1 MFFLVNGMNSGSKN
15 VLGRTIFRGPKGG
28 EYVKVGDRKVYKFK
42 RSSEPPA
49 PPRAKSPPKNKAGRV
64 IYRGPKGGLFVY
76 TNSSKTKKLYTV
88 HATNANK
95 ARAKASYTPSPGPAA
110 VVAPP
115 VPAVPVS
122 GHLPTPSP
130 RPTLSTAQRN
140 QRLAEIRARLNAL
153 RLRYIAEKP
162 KARKN
167 VEKRLKLMLLRARI
181 RRNPTRNSMRGWSM
195 TAVRIP
201 FCHAPASVPRKKCTG
216 RSVDLSVYTDGN
228 PLVESG
234 SVVAMQAKD
243 FDQEWFR
250 RQSAYI
256 TKLSDYDFWT
266 VQAHTNRSHSWIG
279 PYTYRG
285 NIPSFASLGGSRH
298 ITPLW
303 PQLRKMILNGTYR
316 GEVTWTRQFK
326 ALTDEKAR
334 YDLLTRH
341 LSAVPSAVKKDALE
355 MYKKDLKRIIAGAPK
370 TKKKMIVYRGAG
382 FDIFKGN
389 PGHWYKLKSF
399 CSGAYN
405 VNHATA
411 YGSLL
416 TRITILPGSPV
427 LLVAG
432 TNQWDTAG
440 EYEVMVNLDTQY
452 LIRGRGV
459 LRHVYYNGRRM
470 YPDTRVTDV
479 IIAK

>member
-1 MFFLVNGMNSGSKN
+1 M
-15 VLGRTIFRGPKGG
+15 
-28 EYVKVGDRKVYKFK
+28 
-42 RSSEPPA
+42 
-49 PPRAKSPPKNKAGRV
+49 
-64 IYRGPKGGLFVY
+64 Y
-76 TNSSKTKKLYTV
+76 TNSSKTKKSYTFR
-88 HATNANK
+88 ATNNNK
-95 ARAKASYTPSPGPAA
+95 ARAKAAYTPPVGEPVA
-110 VVAPP
+110 VVALP
-115 VPAVPVS
+115 VPVVPVS
-122 GHLPTPSP
+122 GKLPTPSP

-153 RLRYIAEKP
+153 RTRYIAEKP

-167 VEKRLKLMLLRARI
+167 IEKRLKLMLLRARI
-181 RRNPTRNSMRGWSM
+181 RRNPTRNSLRGWSS
-195 TAVRIP
+195 TTVTIP
-201 FCHAPASVPRKKCTG
+201 FCHSPATVPRKNCTEK
-216 RSVDLSVYTDGN
+216 SVSIPVYTDGN

-234 SVVAMQAKD
+234 SVVAMQGKD

-256 TKLSDYDFWT
+256 TKLSDYDFWA

-279 PYTYRG
+279 PYTYKG
-285 NIPSFASLGGSRH
+285 NIPRFTSLGGSKH
-298 ITPLW
+298 MTPLW

-316 GEVTWTRQFK
+316 AEVAWVRQFK
-326 ALTDEKAR
+326 TSTSEKTR
-334 YDLLTRH
+334 YDLLTRN
-341 LSAVPSAVKKDALE
+341 LSSVPNSVKKDALE
-355 MYKKDLKRIIAGAPK
+355 LYKKDLKRIIAGAPK

-405 VNHATA
+405 VKHAA
-411 YGSLL
+411 IYGHLF
-416 TRITILPGSPV
+416 TRITVLPGSPV
-427 LLVAG
+427 LFVAG
-432 TNQWDTAG
+432 TNQWGPEG

-459 LRHVYYNGRRM
+459 LRHVYYNGRRA
-470 YPDTRVTDV
+470 YDARVTDV

>member
-1 MFFLVNGMNSGSKN
+1 MNSGSKN

-42 RSSEPPA
+42 RSAAPPA
-49 PPRAKSPPKNKAGRV
+49 PPAPPLAKSPPKNKNGRI

-76 TNSSKTKKLYTV
+76 TNSSKTKKSYTV
-88 HATNANK
+88 RATNNNK
-95 ARAKASYTPSPGPAA
+95 ARAKAAYTPPAGA
-110 VVAPP
+110 P
-115 VPAVPVS
+115 VPAPAPPAPVPVS
-122 GHLPTPSP
+122 GKLPTPSP

-153 RLRYIAEKP
+153 RTRYIAEKP

-167 VEKRLKLMLLRARI
+167 VEKRLKLVLLRARV
-181 RRNPTRNSMRGWSM
+181 RRNQVRNSLRGWSS
-195 TAVRIP
+195 TTVSVP
-201 FCHAPASVPRKKCTG
+201 FCHAPATVPRKKCTS
-216 RSVDLSVYTDGN
+216 RSISLPVYTVGN
-228 PLVESG
+228 PLIDSG

-243 FDQEWFR
+243 FDQDWFR

-285 NIPSFASLGGSRH
+285 NIPTFRSLGGSRH
-298 ITPLW
+298 MTPLW
-303 PQLRKMILNGTYR
+303 PQIRKMILNGTYH
-316 GEVTWTRQFK
+316 GIEANWVRQFRE
-326 ALTDEKAR
+326 LTDEKAR
-334 YDLLTRH
+334 YDLLTRQ
-341 LSAVPSAVKKDALE
+341 LSAVPSAVKRDALD

-405 VNHATA
+405 VKHATV

-416 TRITILPGSPV
+416 TRIAILPGSPV
-427 LLVAG
+427 LFVAG

-452 LIRGRGV
+452 LIRGRSV
-459 LRHVYYNGRRM
+459 LRHVYYNGRRI
-470 YPDTRVTDV
+470 YPDARVTDV

>member
-1 MFFLVNGMNSGSKN
+1 MNSGSKN
-15 VLGRTIFRGPKGG
+15 LIGRTIFRGPKGG

-42 RSSEPPA
+42 RSSEPHA

-76 TNSSKTKKLYTV
+76 TNSSKTKKSYTV
-88 HATNANK
+88 HASNNNK
-95 ARAKASYTPSPGPAA
+95 ARAKEAYTPPVGAPVVVPPAP
-110 VVAPP
+110 V
-115 VPAVPVS
+115 VPAS
-122 GHLPTPSP
+122 GKLPTPSP

-153 RLRYIAEKP
+153 RTRYIAEKP

-167 VEKRLKLMLLRARI
+167 VEKRLKLVLLRARI
-181 RRNPTRNSMRGWSM
+181 RRNPTRNSLSGWSS
-195 TAVRIP
+195 TTVTVP
-201 FCHAPASVPRKKCTG
+201 FCHAPATVPRKNCTS
-216 RSVDLSVYTDGN
+216 RSINLPVYKDGN

-256 TKLSDYDFWT
+256 TRLSDYDFWT

-285 NIPSFASLGGSRH
+285 NIPRFTSLGGSKH

-316 GEVTWTRQFK
+316 AEVAWVRQFK
-326 ALTDEKAR
+326 TLTDEKAR
-334 YDLLTRH
+334 YDLLTRN
-341 LSAVPSAVKKDALE
+341 LSSVPNAVKKDALE
-355 MYKKDLKRIIAGAPK
+355 LYKKDLKRIIAGAPK

-405 VNHATA
+405 VKHAA
-411 YGSLL
+411 IYGHLF
-416 TRITILPGSPV
+416 TRITVLPGSPV
-427 LLVAG
+427 LFVAG

-440 EYEVMVNLDTQY
+440 EYELMVNLDTQY

-470 YPDTRVTDV
+470 NDARVTDV